1 MRHVFFP
8 VCFYPIYADEILFL
22 RNSNDSYPRY
32 ILIRVKFKRIHFS
45 RLVHIYARKH
55 CEKWMHAKKKLY
67 TVFWMLIIF
76 IWIFVY
82 IDYMYTKLTGARMQS
97 LYCPTQTCVV
107 LYRDPSPNHSSPVG
121 LVIVSF
127 RILIV
132 IRIRTWSSAVSLT
145 IPKLHITGKTMFT
158 LECVPSDKLYKNI
171 VITRH
176 HLQNKQI
183 FRTVSS
189 IPWRCRLWIC
199 INNMWW

>member
-1 MRHVFFP
+1 MDAREKKIIYGILNANNFYMNFRIYWLHV
-8 VCFYPIYADEILFL
+8 YE
-22 RNSNDSYPRY
+22 R
-32 ILIRVKFKRIHFS
+32 
-45 RLVHIYARKH
+45 
-55 CEKWMHAKKKLY
+55 
-67 TVFWMLIIF
+67 
-76 IWIFVY
+76 IFVY

-183 FRTVSS
+183 FRTVST